1 MLFDRIRE
9 GDGCGYKR
17 ITWGIFV
24 MLKLFSILTVV
35 VGTQT

>member
-1 MLFDRIRE
+1 MLFDRVRE

-17 ITWGIFV
+17 TIWGIFV
-24 MLKLFSILTVV
+24 MLKLFSILAIV